1 MFNPIFAGLAMFV
14 FVALKAWQQRNV
26 AFDAP
31 PWIVILTSYGM
42 AFTEVYVISV
52 IVAVGYDL
60 ATVFAIGT
68 GAGLGA
74 VAAMVAHRKVFGKQG
89 DKT

>member
-1 MFNPIFAGLAMFV
+1 MLTVISAGLAMLV
-14 FVALKAWQQRNV
+14 FVGLKAWQQRNV

-31 PWIVILTSYGM
+31 DWVVIITSYGM

-52 IVAVGYDL
+52 IVRVGYDWPVVL
-60 ATVFAIGT
+60 AIGT

-74 VAAMVAHRKVFGKQG
+74 VIAMRLHRKVFGVQK
-89 DKT
+89 